1 MVECSCFVVVHAL
14 LLSSVQFVQSVQ
26 CSSCSSEEDFLS
38 RTIQSEAERR
48 PFESVSLE
56 KSWSF
61 EPEESQVEVQVRL
74 SD

>member
-56 KSWSF
+56 KSWSCQSSKRARKTEF
-61 EPEESQVEVQVRL
+61 IHQ
-74 SD
+74 